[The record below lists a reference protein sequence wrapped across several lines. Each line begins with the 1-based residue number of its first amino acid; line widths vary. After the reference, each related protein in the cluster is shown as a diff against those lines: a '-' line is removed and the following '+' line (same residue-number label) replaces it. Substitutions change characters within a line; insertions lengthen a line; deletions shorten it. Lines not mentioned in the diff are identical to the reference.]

1 MLLDNFPTDFTYN
14 VTEEP
19 TAESTVGST
28 EGTFESTVESTLG
41 TAESTEGTAES
52 TEGTAESTEGTA
64 ESTEGTVESTEGTV
78 ESTEGTVESTEG
90 TVESV
95 VEEKIDDN
103 YEWKQFDM
111 KVKNLVVKDC
121 KPDGNCQFRSI
132 EQALY
137 QYNNKYTHIKLR
149 KLIGDY
155 ILSLKDK
162 DFENILNNY
171 KIEKDNGEF
180 IGKWNPYKIKSKIDF
195 VKNIN
200 TLGFHFEGDDT
211 TLNILSKI
219 LNIDFIIINKNKSVT
234 LKLNN
239 GRAIIV
245 LYYEKHGL
253 SGHYKTIGL
262 KKDNIISAFNS
273 KSLPDEITELINIGK
288 SRVVK
293 TKSPEIVKTKS
304 PVVVKT
310 KLPEIVKTKSPV
322 VVKTK
327 SPKRRSTKRSKSKAK
342 ASKVVKTKSPK
353 RRSTKRSKV
362 VKTKSPKR
370 RSKAKVSKAKVS
382 KAKVSKAKVSKV
394 VKTKSPK
401 PSRVK
406 K

>member
-19 TAESTVGST
+19 TVESTVGST

-41 TAESTEGTAES
+41 TAESTEGTVES

-64 ESTEGTVESTEGTV
+64 ESTV

-95 VEEKIDDN
+95 VEEKIDNN

-293 TKSPEIVKTKS
+293 TKSP
-304 PVVVKT
+304 VVVKT
-310 KLPEIVKTKSPV
+310 KSPEIVKTKSPEI
-322 VVKTK
+322 VKTK
-327 SPKRRSTKRSKSKAK
+327 SPKRRSTKRSKAK

-370 RSKAKVSKAKVS
+370 RSTKRSKAKVS
-382 KAKVSKAKVSKV
+382 KVVKTKSPKRRSKAKVSKV

>member
-19 TAESTVGST
+19 TAESTVGT
-28 EGTFESTVESTLG
+28 AESTVG
-41 TAESTEGTAES
+41 TAESTVGTAES
-52 TEGTAESTEGTA
+52 TVGTA

-78 ESTEGTVESTEG
+78 ESTEGTVES
-90 TVESV
+90 VAK
-95 VEEKIDDN
+95 EKIDDD
-103 YEWKQFDM
+103 YKWKPFDM

-149 KLIGDY
+149 KLIGEY

-171 KIEKDNGEF
+171 RIEKDNGEF
-180 IGKWNPYKIKSKIDF
+180 IGKWNPYKIKSKTDF

-219 LNIDFIIINKNKSVT
+219 LNVDFIIINKDKSVT
-234 LKLNN
+234 LKLTS

-262 KKDNIISAFNS
+262 KKDSMVVSAFNS
-273 KSLPDEITELINIGK
+273 KSLPEEISELINIGK
-288 SRVVK
+288 SGVVK
-293 TKSPEIVKTKS
+293 SKSPKRSKAEEKVS
-304 PVVVKT
+304 
-310 KLPEIVKTKSPV
+310 S

-327 SPKRRSTKRSKSKAK
+327 SPKRRSTKRSKAKAK
-342 ASKVVKTKSPK
+342 VSTVVKTKSPK

-370 RSKAKVSKAKVS
+370 
-382 KAKVSKAKVSKV
+382 
-394 VKTKSPK
+394 
-401 PSRVK
+401 SRVK

>member
-19 TAESTVGST
+19 TAESTVGT
-28 EGTFESTVESTLG
+28 AESTVG
-41 TAESTEGTAES
+41 TAESTV
-52 TEGTAESTEGTA
+52 
-64 ESTEGTVESTEGTV
+64 GTVESTA
-78 ESTEGTVESTEG
+78 G

-95 VEEKIDDN
+95 IEEKIDDD
-103 YEWKQFDM
+103 YRWKQFDM
-111 KVKNLVVKDC
+111 NVKNLVVKDC

-180 IGKWNPYKIKSKIDF
+180 IGKWDPSKIKSKIDF

-211 TLNILSKI
+211 TLNILSTI

-234 LKLNN
+234 LKLNG

-262 KKDNIISAFNS
+262 KKNSMIVSAFNS
-273 KSLPDEITELINIGK
+273 KSLPEEISELINIGK
-288 SRVVK
+288 SRVVR
-293 TKSPEIVKTKS
+293 TKSPKS
-304 PVVVKT
+304 VR
-310 KLPEIVKTKSPV
+310 
-322 VVKTK
+322 TK
-327 SPKRRSTKRSKSKAK
+327 SPKRSKAK
-342 ASKVVKTKSPK
+342 VSKVVKTKSPK
-353 RRSTKRSKV
+353 RRSTKRSK
-362 VKTKSPKR
+362 
-370 RSKAKVSKAKVS
+370 
-382 KAKVSKAKVSKV
+382 AKVSKV

-401 PSRVK
+401 RRSTKRSKAKASKVVKTKSPKRSRVK

>member
-19 TAESTVGST
+19 TAESTVGTAEST
-28 EGTFESTVESTLG
+28 VGTVESTVGTAESTVGTAESTVG
-41 TAESTEGTAES
+41 TAESTEGTI
-52 TEGTAESTEGTA
+52 
-64 ESTEGTVESTEGTV
+64 
-78 ESTEGTVESTEG
+78 
-90 TVESV
+90 ESV
-95 VEEKIDDN
+95 AEEKIDDD
-103 YEWKQFDM
+103 YQWKPFDM

-171 KIEKDNGEF
+171 KIEKENGEF
-180 IGKWNPYKIKSKIDF
+180 IGKWDPSKIKSKIDF

-234 LKLNN
+234 LKLNG

-262 KKDNIISAFNS
+262 KKNSMIVSAFNS
-273 KSLPDEITELINIGK
+273 KSLPEEISELINIGRSGVVRTK
-288 SRVVK
+288 SPKLIRTKSPKRSKARVSKVVK
-293 TKSPEIVKTKS
+293 TKSPKRSKAKAS
-304 PVVVKT
+304 N
-310 KLPEIVKTKSPV
+310 

-327 SPKRRSTKRSKSKAK
+327 SPKRRSTKRSKAK

-353 RRSTKRSKV
+353 R
-362 VKTKSPKR
+362 
-370 RSKAKVSKAKVS
+370 
-382 KAKVSKAKVSKV
+382 
-394 VKTKSPK
+394 
-401 PSRVK
+401 SRVK